1 MTGNSHDVDSIA
13 DDVPVADAVEQA
25 REVVEREVVET
36 MSSDDPGP
44 RSMETP
50 DADWWEQ
57 STDAGADLDA
67 DEERH

>member
-25 REVVEREVVET
+25 REVVETV
-36 MSSDDPGP
+36 SSDDPGP